1 MWHGEIMWSVEQV
14 AGSKKVEMML
24 QIRRLGTER
33 ERVPGTQVVT
43 SLLHYF
49 FFKWTPCGDG
59 RGDRWQQRNVIK
71 KKTSVKQVT
80 LSSRMTRTSLDHFY
94 VVHDAFQGFTAQLE
108 KTCGEGKITPES
120 TMLSPSAILSVVL
133 GFLQNKAPPQWDF
146 SSFLFGFSTRM
157 THPLGSFLVTV
168 GVGLEGART
177 NELFCRRPIGST
189 CSWGRCTGHSFWCP
203 WWFDGF

>member
-1 MWHGEIMWSVEQV
+1 M

-33 ERVPGTQVVT
+33 ERVPGPKWSHLCCTIFF
-43 SLLHYF
+43 SNGLHVEMEEVI
-49 FFKWTPCGDG
+49 GD
-59 RGDRWQQRNVIK
+59 IK
-71 KKTSVKQVT
+71 ETCVKKVT

-108 KTCGEGKITPES
+108 KTCGGGRITPES

-146 SSFLFGFSTRM
+146 SSFLLAFR
-157 THPLGSFLVTV
+157 
-168 GVGLEGART
+168 
-177 NELFCRRPIGST
+177 
-189 CSWGRCTGHSFWCP
+189 
-203 WWFDGF
+203 